1 MTLTNIDKKR
11 LVGALRA
18 RLEEELA
25 AAAGSQKRT
34 QLAATHEESRSE
46 NDKDTRAIES
56 SYLARGQARRVVEI
70 GTALTRLGAL
80 ELRPFDTAGRVAL
93 SALVELSH
101 EEGRSVCFL
110 ASAGG
115 GLEVELDGLS
125 VQILTPES
133 PIGRGLIGQRRGDSF
148 EVRTPRGLREYTIE
162 ELA

>member
-1 MTLTNIDKKR
+1 MTLTTIDKKR
-11 LVGALRA
+11 LVSALRA

-25 AAAGSQKRT
+25 LAADSQKRT
-34 QLAATHEESRSE
+34 QLAATHEESRPE

-80 ELRPFDTAGRVAL
+80 ELRSFDAESRVAL
-93 SALVELSH
+93 SAVVELSH

-115 GLEVELDGLS
+115 GLEVEVDGRT

-133 PIGRGLIGQRRGDSF
+133 PIGRALVGQRCGDSF

-162 ELA
+162 ALV